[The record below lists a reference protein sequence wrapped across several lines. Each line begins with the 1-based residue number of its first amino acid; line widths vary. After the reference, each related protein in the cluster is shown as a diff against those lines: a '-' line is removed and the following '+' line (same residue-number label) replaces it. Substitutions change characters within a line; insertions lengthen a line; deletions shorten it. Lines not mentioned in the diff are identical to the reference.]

1 MHCPR
6 CRQPAPWGYGPTGA
20 CAYCGQPLPAPQWVA
35 APPGGQRGGRPR
47 HGRYFGPPAYPH
59 QPRGGFPLL
68 TWRSPTSFEPVPVS
82 NAQRAKTLAGTAGPL
97 LWLAAAASLL
107 AAAAELWRYR
117 LLLDSRFDA
126 LPADRLRLCDALVVT
141 GGVVAALACGL
152 AALVTLLW
160 VLRTYA
166 AAAEFAGVRPS
177 RSPAVLLAGW
187 LVPGANLVMPGS
199 ALSEIEHAGL
209 RRPPNHRPAPSRL
222 LRVWWLA
229 WAVSVLL
236 AWTALAWSLRESTQA
251 KADGVLLH
259 AAVDVAAAVAAAL
272 TAIVIRRLT
281 RLLLPVAAGRVRRM
295 QVVRV
300 KAPAEGVAA
309 TATTANTATT
319 R

>member
-1 MHCPR
+1 VLYCPR
-6 CRQPAPWGYGPTGA
+6 CRRPAPWGYGPTGT
-20 CAYCGQPLPAPQWVA
+20 CAYCGQSLPAPQWVA
-35 APPGGQRGGRPR
+35 APPGGQGAGRPR
-47 HGRYFGPPAYPH
+47 HTRYLGPPAYRQ

-82 NAQRAKTLAGTAGPL
+82 HAQRAKALAGTAGPL
-97 LWLAAAASLL
+97 LWLAAAVSLL

-117 LLLDSRFDA
+117 MLLDSRFDA
-126 LPADRLRLCDALVVT
+126 LPASRLRLSDALVVT

-160 VLRTYA
+160 VLRAYA

-187 LVPGANLVMPGS
+187 LVPGVNLLVPGS
-199 ALSEIEHAGL
+199 TLSEIEHAGL
-209 RRPPNHRPAPSRL
+209 RRPPDRRPAPSRL
-222 LRVWWLA
+222 LCVWWLA
-229 WAVSVLL
+229 WAASVLL

-259 AAVDVAAAVAAAL
+259 AAVDVAAAATAVL

-281 RLLLPVAAGRVRRM
+281 RLLLPVAAARVRRM

-300 KAPAEGVAA
+300 KAEGVTAA
-309 TATTANTATT
+309 TP
-319 R
+319 